1 LCEKPI
7 RVALLFNWPK
17 NSMSQHFFSTS
28 YQGRPITVLA
38 GWDRPLCHHFMAI
51 IRDDVADNASEK
63 DQFLYHHLHDR
74 KAWGQNWAYFKDKL
88 DAYAIAIPQI
98 MADQI
103 YVDSAMNYGNRHGVY
118 LSDGTYTINGVLSK
132 APEGE
137 NL

>member
-1 LCEKPI
+1 MRVRLILAAWLCS
-7 RVALLFNWPK
+7 
-17 NSMSQHFFSTS
+17 SMSQHYFSTA

-38 GWDRPLCHHFMAI
+38 GWDRPLGHHFMAI
-51 IRDDVADNASEK
+51 VRDDVATDASEK

-88 DAYAIAIPQI
+88 DVYGISIPQI

-118 LSDGTYTINGVLSK
+118 LDDGSYTIDGVRMML
-132 APEGE
+132 APSRTGMS
-137 NL
+137 